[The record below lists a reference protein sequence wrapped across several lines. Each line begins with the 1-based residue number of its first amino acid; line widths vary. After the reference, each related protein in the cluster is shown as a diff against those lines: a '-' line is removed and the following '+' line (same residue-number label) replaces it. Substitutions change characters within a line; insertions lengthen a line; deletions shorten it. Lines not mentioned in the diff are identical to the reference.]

1 MESNRDEAL
10 RCLRLAEKFLQQ
22 GEKEKAAKFGLKAK
36 KLFPSGEAEGMKN
49 VIRWIKIITKHS
61 LRNVLISG
69 SNFISAIWMI

>member
-49 VIRWIKIITKHS
+49 VIRS
-61 LRNVLISG
+61 DE
-69 SNFISAIWMI
+69 

>member
-22 GEKEKAAKFGLKAK
+22 GDKDKAAKFGLKAK

-49 VIRWIKIITKHS
+49 MSYPKRKNQINKSYKA
-61 LRNVLISG
+61 L
-69 SNFISAIWMI
+69 FK